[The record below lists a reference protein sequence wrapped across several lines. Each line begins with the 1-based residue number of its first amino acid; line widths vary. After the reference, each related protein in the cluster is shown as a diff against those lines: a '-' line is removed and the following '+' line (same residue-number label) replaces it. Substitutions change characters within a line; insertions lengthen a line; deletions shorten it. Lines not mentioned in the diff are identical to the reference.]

1 MSTAVDFVELIVP
14 SEKSEKNPDG
24 KLPIKKCTP
33 RDRAVFLETK
43 YREVRRSRL
52 LASAALVGLDKQSLF
67 NELDAIDQQEF
78 VDADFITYINGAI
91 GRYDAVVYAIDKTC
105 PGRGVAIVN
114 ELNMQPG
121 TALIVAIEL
130 WGLVVEGSRT
140 VDAEAEQET
149 EPRPSAGD
157 SSAP

>member
-1 MSTAVDFVELIVP
+1 
-14 SEKSEKNPDG
+14 
-24 KLPIKKCTP
+24 
-33 RDRAVFLETK
+33 
-43 YREVRRSRL
+43 
-52 LASAALVGLDKQSLF
+52 
-67 NELDAIDQQEF
+67 
-78 VDADFITYINGAI
+78 
-91 GRYDAVVYAIDKTC
+91 VVYAIDKTC

-130 WGLVVEGSRT
+130 WGLVVEGSHT
-140 VDAEAEQET
+140 VDAEAEQEP